1 MVNPIEIIGSLI
13 FFLLAAWLIYQTQIK
28 PRQRIATPESPEK
41 KGYFAGLYGIKGKIG
56 GKIKRPKISI
66 KGFILLVIICFLVV
80 SLVYNGILEVPDK
93 VFSAEELLNYT
104 VSGNCKVQGDEFV
117 CAGPWK
123 IFIPDPDKK
132 TIGKLTVVPG
142 TESLKEITIQAGL
155 YRVDYSQGDL
165 KQFGGTICGYA
176 AKGVYHRAMIYYN
189 GKPKTGNCYPVG
201 VPTGM
206 APKNLYF
213 GTTWLRLIIPG
224 SEDPQ
229 FYVDWDIISRSY
241 INDKQQRYMGGDITI
256 SSQQGV
262 RIKSVNVVYSRYRI
276 I

>member
-1 MVNPIEIIGSLI
+1 MAETSEIIVSAIIL
-13 FFLLAAWLIYQTQIK
+13 FFVLFGIYHRFLRKLVLPVSAKTVLGQ
-28 PRQRIATPESPEK
+28 
-41 KGYFAGLYGIKGKIG
+41 IKGKIG
-56 GKIKRPKISI
+56 GKIKRPEISI
-66 KGFILLVIICFLVV
+66 AGLILWAIIGFLVV

-93 VFSAEELLNYT
+93 DYSAKELKNFT
-104 VSGNCKVQGDEFV
+104 VGNCQAQGDELV
-117 CAGPWK
+117 CSGSWK

-132 TIGKLTVVPG
+132 TIGKLTIVPG
-142 TESLKEITIQAGL
+142 TEPIRAINMEIGS

-176 AKGVYHRAMIYYN
+176 ASGIYHRAMIYYN

-201 VPTGM
+201 VPTGQS
-206 APKNLYF
+206 PKNLYF